1 MQRAHS
7 PVLVGRERELGILED
22 TLLAA
27 SRGDT
32 RVTVIAGEAGMG
44 KTRLAE
50 ELVNRARKIGFEV
63 LTGACSEAE
72 LSLPYLLF
80 VEAIGNYLA
89 VTSERCASGSDHL
102 HAS

>member
-50 ELVNRARKIGFEV
+50 
-63 LTGACSEAE
+63 
-72 LSLPYLLF
+72 
-80 VEAIGNYLA
+80 
-89 VTSERCASGSDHL
+89 
-102 HAS
+102 